1 MVFSHPANGFY
12 SIACIK
18 GLKQIFTG
26 VEINLINRFV
36 RTTK

>member
-1 MVFSHPANGFY
+1 MVFSQLANGFY

-26 VEINLINRFV
+26 VEIH
-36 RTTK
+36 